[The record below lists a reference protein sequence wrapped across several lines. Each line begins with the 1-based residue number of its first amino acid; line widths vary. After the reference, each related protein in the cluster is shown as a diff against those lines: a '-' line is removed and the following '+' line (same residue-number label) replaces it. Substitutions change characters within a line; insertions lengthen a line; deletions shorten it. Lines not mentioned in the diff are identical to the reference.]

1 MWGLVPHALKIANMW
16 SLKTWDVICNNLR
29 AFVDFGLHK
38 KWRTTSA
45 QTCKRAHKRANGHTL
60 KKCSFGFLSYGALQP
75 LDEPFRVFCWNQH
88 ESAIHYH
95 TWYIVEHLGS
105 NHCFEWRLGM
115 TSRLH
120 SANTLVEG
128 MNKVGHGS
136 VADRRRALE
145 EQIAVT
151 WLHALIFPSLWP
163 LDRNLYIMGIWFICM
178 VNHFFAPFLRRVVH
192 EWMPY
197 DARRATR
204 LPPSLQKSHQADT
217 C

>member
-1 MWGLVPHALKIANMW
+1 MSSESDLNSFTTAKRFLQVPVVWLLHPEFCSW
-16 SLKTWDVICNNLR
+16 VISEIWWENIILSHIITP
-29 AFVDFGLHK
+29 LLL
-38 KWRTTSA
+38 
-45 QTCKRAHKRANGHTL
+45 QTRKPK
-60 KKCSFGFLSYGALQP
+60 
-75 LDEPFRVFCWNQH
+75 NQH

-136 VADRRRALE
+136 VQDRKRALE

-163 LDRNLYIMGIWFICM
+163 LDRNLHIMGIWFICM